1 MKLVTSYLTKTKR
14 GSWMWAM
21 FSGEPVRRLSMQTTS
36 QPCARRKSQR
46 WDPMKPAPPVTRIF
60 TRAPSGRQDGLP
72 SDRVVLEA
80 EAPHAVRLP
89 EVAPVEDHSAL
100 EQAPQ
105 ALEVEVL
112 ELVPLRDQHHRVRAV
127 RRFVRRVAEGHAG
140 RQERPGVVHRR
151 GIVGA
156 DPGPRRVEEL
166 DDLDAL
172 GLTHVVGVGLE
183 RQAEDGDRLV
193 VQGPEGLRHHLDQ
206 VRGALAVDLH
216 DRAEELEVVAEP
228 PGGMDERVHVLGK
241 ARAAVAQPRLQERPA
256 DARIEAH
263 ALHDLPY
270 VGAGRLADVRDG
282 V

>member
-21 FSGEPVRRLSMQTTS
+21 FSGEPVRRLSTQTTS

-46 WDPMKPAPPVTRIF
+46 WEPRKPAPPVTRIF
-60 TRAPSGRQDGLP
+60 TRALSGRQDGLP

-80 EAPHAVRLP
+80 EAPHAVGLP
-89 EVAPVEDHSAL
+89 EVAPVEDHGVL

-112 ELVPLRDQHHRVRAV
+112 EFVPLRDQHHRVRAV
-127 RRFVRRVAEGHAG
+127 RRFVRRIAEGHAG
-140 RQERPGVVHRR
+140 RQERLGVVHGH

-172 GLTHVVGVGLE
+172 GLAHVVGVGLE

-193 VQGPEGLRHHLDQ
+193 VQRPEGLRHHLDQ
-206 VRGALAVDLH
+206 VRGTLAVDLH

-228 PGGMDERVHVLGK
+228 PGSMDERVHVLWK
-241 ARAAVAQPRLQERPA
+241 ARAAVAQPRLQ
-256 DARIEAH
+256 
-263 ALHDLPY
+263 
-270 VGAGRLADVRDG
+270 
-282 V
+282 